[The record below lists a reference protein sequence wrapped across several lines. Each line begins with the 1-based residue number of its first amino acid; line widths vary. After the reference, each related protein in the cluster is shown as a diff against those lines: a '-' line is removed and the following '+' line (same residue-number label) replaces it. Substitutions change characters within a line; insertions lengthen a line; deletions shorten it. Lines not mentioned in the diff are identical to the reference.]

1 MFVGR
6 KEELNELTSYLNSD
20 KQENII
26 IYGRRRIGKSEL
38 IKEALRTTNKTAIFY
53 QATET
58 SQLENVK
65 ALSRI
70 IGQRF
75 NLGSITFE
83 SFDAIFNFLFNQK
96 DEYILVLDEY
106 PYLSNVSPGLDS
118 VIQKAIDTYKNTSK
132 LKVVL
137 LGSYID
143 IMSKLNHSDQPL
155 FGRITKSMFLGEM
168 NYYETSLFFP
178 NVDLETKVKYYSV
191 FGGVPYFNS
200 FIDQN
205 KSFEENVKNLIIS
218 KNSPLSN
225 YIELILSKELRKIE
239 NANNIFLI
247 IAKGISKFNDI
258 LSNLTISS
266 SQLSQVLNN
275 LITMDL
281 IKRTTPI
288 NEGSNSRRTHYK
300 INDNYIEFF
309 YRYIYRNQTERSLMN
324 TNDFYDEIIKENL
337 HSSFIP
343 MKFEDISEQYL
354 IISNKD
360 SKIKPPLYKIGKYWY
375 DNPKEKINGEF
386 DLVSLDKNGYI
397 VYEVKYTN
405 NKVDEKVVNHLID
418 QLNCC
423 GIKYYNLGFFS
434 KSGFNFEKNNNYY
447 LKTLEDLYNV

>member
-38 IKEALRTTNKTAIFY
+38 IKEALRTTNKPAIFY

-75 NLGSITFE
+75 NLGSITFA

-106 PYLSNVSPGLDS
+106 PYLSKVSPGLDS

-168 NYYETSLFFP
+168 NYYETSLFYP

-324 TNDFYDEIIKENL
+324 TNDFYDEII
-337 HSSFIP
+337 
-343 MKFEDISEQYL
+343 
-354 IISNKD
+354 
-360 SKIKPPLYKIGKYWY
+360 
-375 DNPKEKINGEF
+375 
-386 DLVSLDKNGYI
+386 
-397 VYEVKYTN
+397 
-405 NKVDEKVVNHLID
+405 
-418 QLNCC
+418 
-423 GIKYYNLGFFS
+423 
-434 KSGFNFEKNNNYY
+434 
-447 LKTLEDLYNV
+447 

>member
-1 MFVGR
+1 M
-6 KEELNELTSYLNSD
+6 
-20 KQENII
+20 
-26 IYGRRRIGKSEL
+26 L
-38 IKEALRTTNKTAIFY
+38 IWN
-53 QATET
+53 
-58 SQLENVK
+58 
-65 ALSRI
+65 
-70 IGQRF
+70 
-75 NLGSITFE
+75 
-83 SFDAIFNFLFNQK
+83 
-96 DEYILVLDEY
+96 
-106 PYLSNVSPGLDS
+106 
-118 VIQKAIDTYKNTSK
+118 
-132 LKVVL
+132 
-137 LGSYID
+137 
-143 IMSKLNHSDQPL
+143 
-155 FGRITKSMFLGEM
+155 
-168 NYYETSLFFP
+168 
-178 NVDLETKVKYYSV
+178 KVKYYSV

-343 MKFEDISEQYL
+343 MKFEDISEQYNYF
-354 IISNKD
+354 NKD
-360 SKIKPPLYKIGKYWY
+360 SKIKPPLYK
-375 DNPKEKINGEF
+375 
-386 DLVSLDKNGYI
+386 LVSTGMI
-397 VYEVKYTN
+397 
-405 NKVDEKVVNHLID
+405 I
-418 QLNCC
+418 
-423 GIKYYNLGFFS
+423 
-434 KSGFNFEKNNNYY
+434 
-447 LKTLEDLYNV
+447 